1 MDQLIFASLSHTHY
15 WYRMGMLKVPAVKP
29 SEMPTKLE
37 STPTHRVFLKVGAVF
52 SRFISSRRWKPALSD
67 GSWGCDTLWT
77 RNLRVQVAIIV
88 RGSRR
93 DLGDSACDVEF
104 STAVDVQI
112 LLFEILASTHLLS
125 VSILYPDCAAC
136 R

>member
-1 MDQLIFASLSHTHY
+1 
-15 WYRMGMLKVPAVKP
+15 MLKVPAVKP

-112 LLFEILASTHLLS
+112 LFVRDISIHAPTKRFNPLPRLCRLQMMLS
-125 VSILYPDCAAC
+125 EGL
-136 R
+136 